1 MSAGNPVK
9 NALKRSV
16 KYGAATVGNF
26 CPKRPGCSRILAYHS
41 IGYRDHETNVTPED
55 FRAQM
60 AWLAKHQTVIT
71 LGDAA
76 EGIEGVAVTFDDG
89 YRDVWLNAAPVL
101 QNFGIPATVFI
112 VPGGMGKMLPHDHD
126 PLTSVLLNWDEAK
139 RLQEAGIEIGGHA
152 LTRARLARL
161 DESGQRREIG
171 KCSRYIQKRLGEAP
185 RAFAYPYGSI
195 LDYNDMSKMLLEE
208 FGFSIGV
215 SSRYGVNY
223 PDCDPLDLRRI
234 VIDSTDTLE
243 SVQDKVTGRLDPLA
257 VLDSR
262 LGAYSRRFVN
272 RLLGTS

>member
-1 MSAGNPVK
+1 MPSPGSTKAASG
-9 NALKRSV
+9 ARS
-16 KYGAATVGNF
+16 G
-26 CPKRPGCSRILAYHS
+26 L
-41 IGYRDHETNVTPED
+41 
-55 FRAQM
+55 
-60 AWLAKHQTVIT
+60 
-71 LGDAA
+71 
-76 EGIEGVAVTFDDG
+76 
-89 YRDVWLNAAPVL
+89 
-101 QNFGIPATVFI
+101 
-112 VPGGMGKMLPHDHD
+112 
-126 PLTSVLLNWDEAK
+126 
-139 RLQEAGIEIGGHA
+139 
-152 LTRARLARL
+152 
-161 DESGQRREIG
+161 
-171 KCSRYIQKRLGEAP
+171 RYIQKRLGEAP

-243 SVQDKVTGRLDPLA
+243 CVQDKVTGRLDPLA

>member
-1 MSAGNPVK
+1 MGGVGDNGGFRGRVERQYREAFR
-9 NALKRSV
+9 NACGR
-16 KYGAATVGNF
+16 GGIAN
-26 CPKRPGCSRILAYHS
+26 AYC
-41 IGYRDHETNVTPED
+41 
-55 FRAQM
+55 F
-60 AWLAKHQTVIT
+60 
-71 LGDAA
+71 
-76 EGIEGVAVTFDDG
+76 
-89 YRDVWLNAAPVL
+89 
-101 QNFGIPATVFI
+101 
-112 VPGGMGKMLPHDHD
+112 PGGGMRGALGEGAGRG
-126 PLTSVLLNWDEAK
+126 VRVRLLLEGRVEY
-139 RLQEAGIEIGGHA
+139 RLQHYASQALYDELLQAGIEIGGHA

-243 SVQDKVTGRLDPLA
+243 CVQDKVTGRLDPLA